1 MEHHARD
8 RARGVSFFYRKMHM
22 YISPR
27 QGLLDKQRL
36 SSKLDKLFI
45 SRHIRHIKNK
55 TEEYTMYCIMRTEKR
70 KKTDLGGIQK
80 ENLRTATEYNNRVTP
95 GMDVFN
101 VVLKESNNWLQDI
114 NNEIKTAGAK
124 TRANSVLAL
133 DTLYT
138 ASPEFFQGKT
148 NAEND
153 KFFQDCLK
161 FHNKHFGH
169 IISAV
174 IHYDETTPHLH
185 IISVPLTQDGRLSAR
200 DVIGNKA
207 KMSKTQDA
215 FFEQVGRGYGLERG
229 IHMDGQ
235 EKKQHISAQEHEL
248 REIKQE
254 IAREQERLE
263 AAEHSEETARTRAR
277 EYRQTVAELQKQV
290 QVLQEE
296 RIKQHKS
303 LLLLTEAANNKQKEV
318 KHLNYT
324 LQEKRGEFEAIQKD
338 LEEISGYLS
347 RAEQNKA
354 QEIANRWE
362 NEWDED
368 FTH

>member
-1 MEHHARD
+1 M
-8 RARGVSFFYRKMHM
+8 F
-22 YISPR
+22 
-27 QGLLDKQRL
+27 
-36 SSKLDKLFI
+36 
-45 SRHIRHIKNK
+45 
-55 TEEYTMYCIMRTEKR
+55 CIMRTEKR
-70 KKTDLGGIQK
+70 KRTDLGGIQR
-80 ENLRTATEYNNRVTP
+80 ENTRTATEYNNKVEP
-95 GMDVFN
+95 GMDIFN
-101 VVLKESNNWLQDI
+101 VTLKESSNWLQDI
-114 NNEIKTAGAK
+114 NKEIQAAGAK

-148 NAEND
+148 NEEND
-153 KFFQDCLK
+153 RFFRDCLK
-161 FHNKHFGH
+161 FHENHFGH

-174 IHYDETTPHLH
+174 VHYDETTPHLH
-185 IISVPLTQDGRLSAR
+185 VISVPLTKDGRLSAR

-229 IHMDGQ
+229 THMDGQ

-248 REIKQE
+248 REIKQQ
-254 IAREQERLE
+254 IAKEQEKLE
-263 AAEHSEETARTRAR
+263 AIEHSEETARTRAR
-277 EYRQTVAELQKQV
+277 NYRQTAAELQKQV
-290 QVLQEE
+290 EVLQEE
-296 RIKQHKS
+296 RSKQHKS

-324 LQEKRGEFEAIQKD
+324 LQEKKGEFETITADIKQVSED

-347 RAEQNKA
+347 RAEQNRA

-368 FTH
+368 FTQ

>member
-1 MEHHARD
+1 M
-8 RARGVSFFYRKMHM
+8 F
-22 YISPR
+22 
-27 QGLLDKQRL
+27 
-36 SSKLDKLFI
+36 
-45 SRHIRHIKNK
+45 
-55 TEEYTMYCIMRTEKR
+55 CIMRTEKR
-70 KKTDLGGIQK
+70 KRTDLGGIQR
-80 ENLRTATEYNNRVTP
+80 ENTRTATKYNNRVTP
-95 GMDVFN
+95 GMDIFN
-101 VVLKESNNWLQDI
+101 VVLKESTNWLQDI
-114 NNEIKTAGAK
+114 NKEIQAAGAK
-124 TRANSVLAL
+124 TRSNSVLAL
-133 DTLYT
+133 DTIYT

-161 FHNKHFGH
+161 FHESRFGH

-229 IHMDGQ
+229 IHIDGQ
-235 EKKQHISAQEHEL
+235 EKRQHISAQEHEL
-248 REIKQE
+248 REIKQK
-254 IAREQERLE
+254 IARGQERLE
-263 AAEHSEETARTRAR
+263 AVEHSEETARTRAQKA
-277 EYRQTVAELQKQV
+277 RQTATELQKQV
-290 QVLQEE
+290 QALQEE
-296 RIKQHKS
+296 RAKQHNS
-303 LLLLTEAANNKQKEV
+303 LKMLSASKINRQKE
-318 KHLNYT
+318 LRALDYT
-324 LQEKRGEFEAIQKD
+324 LQEKKSEFEAITADIKQASKD

-347 RAEQNKA
+347 RAEQNRT
-354 QEIANRWE
+354 QEIADKWE

>member
-1 MEHHARD
+1 M
-8 RARGVSFFYRKMHM
+8 F
-22 YISPR
+22 
-27 QGLLDKQRL
+27 
-36 SSKLDKLFI
+36 
-45 SRHIRHIKNK
+45 
-55 TEEYTMYCIMRTEKR
+55 CIMRTEKR
-70 KKTDLGGIQK
+70 KRTDLGGIQK
-80 ENLRTATEYNNRVTP
+80 ENLRTATEYNNKVSP
-95 GMDVFN
+95 GMDILN
-101 VVLKESNNWLQDI
+101 VTLKESNNWLQDI
-114 NNEIKTAGAK
+114 NREITAAGAK
-124 TRANSVLAL
+124 ARANSVLAL

-148 NAEND
+148 NEQND
-153 KFFQDCLK
+153 NFFKDCLQ
-161 FHNKHFGH
+161 FHENHFGH

-185 IISVPLTQDGRLSAR
+185 IISVPLTEDSRLSAR

-248 REIKQE
+248 REIRQK
-254 IAREQERLE
+254 IARGQEELE
-263 AAEHSEETARTRAR
+263 AIEHSEETARIRAQ
-277 EYRQTVAELQKQV
+277 EYKQTAAQLQKEIEQ
-290 QVLQEE
+290 LQEE
-296 RIKQHKS
+296 RNKQHKS
-303 LLLLTEAANNKQKEV
+303 LLQLTEATNNKQKEI
-318 KHLNYT
+318 KRLNYT
-324 LQEKRGEFEAIQKD
+324 LKEKKGEFEAITSNIKQAQKD

-354 QEIANRWE
+354 QEIANRWDDWE
-362 NEWDED
+362 CD